1 MRILEGLG
9 YAVGLAMAPLVA
21 VGSLVR
27 QARFL
32 HPDGTVYRAEVTVA
46 AAPDDAAAARLAAAL
61 AGPALVRLSSAW
73 WKGGKEWLDVL
84 GLAMRLRRDAHP
96 SSEPGPEDQD
106 LLFATI
112 RWPVTTPLA
121 PLTTDQHSFLHN
133 NYHGVSPFQVPE
145 LGRVKLRL
153 RSPHLI
159 SGGERR
165 EVALAKAVAAGTA
178 VFILQARR
186 LCPGAEFQDLAA
198 VRLVAPIDSAE
209 LDQEALRFSPFR
221 SGRGI
226 EPVGLVHS
234 IRHATY
240 AASQAA
246 RPKHSQSI

>member
-112 RWPVTTPLA
+112 RWPVSRPW
-121 PLTTDQHSFLHN
+121 
-133 NYHGVSPFQVPE
+133 
-145 LGRVKLRL
+145 
-153 RSPHLI
+153 
-159 SGGERR
+159 
-165 EVALAKAVAAGTA
+165 
-178 VFILQARR
+178 
-186 LCPGAEFQDLAA
+186 C
-198 VRLVAPIDSAE
+198 
-209 LDQEALRFSPFR
+209 
-221 SGRGI
+221 RG
-226 EPVGLVHS
+226 
-234 IRHATY
+234 RHATTF
-240 AASQAA
+240 SWC
-246 RPKHSQSI
+246 